1 MNAVLQEECG
11 ILIGEQFLY
20 MQFDVT
26 VIGAGPAG
34 LFCALHAAASGRR
47 VLLLE
52 KMDAPGAKL
61 LLSGL
66 GQCNITHDGGI
77 ENFFSHYGEH
87 GMFKTGS
94 L

>member
-1 MNAVLQEECG
+1 
-11 ILIGEQFLY
+11 

-77 ENFFSHYGEH
+77 ENFFSSYGDH
-87 GMFKTGS
+87 GMFLKPALCNFPNRHLIQFLKNTVFAW
-94 L
+94 